1 MAFCLWR
8 WHNTLFGGPWAACEG
23 ALPRRRRRGATNS
36 TSTGH
41 IYRKKKTRRGVKKK
55 PSIVIELLLHRATVQ
70 SIRQK
75 TIATLLSVHRGG
87 RCRLRLAGLF
97 KDACGPQLLLQGRR
111 SGLLLGGLRIAA
123 PPVATLPVARRLRRR
138 PLCRLRRQ
146 SPVRSRSSCHR
157 RRRWLPPRRRIG
169 SGGSAGIR
177 QRRRRCIRGG
187 RGNV

>member
-1 MAFCLWR
+1 MAFCLR
-8 WHNTLFGGPWAACEG
+8 RRHNTLFRGPWAACEG
-23 ALPRRRRRGATNS
+23 ALPRQRRWGATNS

-41 IYRKKKTRRGVKKK
+41 ICRKKKNRRGVKKI

-70 SIRQK
+70 SIRQT
-75 TIATLLSVHRGG
+75 TIATLLSVHRCG
-87 RCRLRLAGLF
+87 RRRLRLAGLL
-97 KDACGPQLLLQGRR
+97 KAACGPQLLLKGRR
-111 SGLLLGGLRIAA
+111 GGLLLGGLRFSA
-123 PPVATLPVARRLRRR
+123 PPVATVPVARRIGHR
-138 PLCRLRRQ
+138 PLCRLSRL

-169 SGGSAGIR
+169 SGGRSGIR